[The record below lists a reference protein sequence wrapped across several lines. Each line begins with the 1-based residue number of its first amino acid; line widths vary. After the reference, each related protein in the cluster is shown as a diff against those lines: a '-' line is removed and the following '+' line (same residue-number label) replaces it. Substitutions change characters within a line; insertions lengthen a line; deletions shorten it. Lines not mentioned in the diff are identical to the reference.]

1 MLILFEC
8 WLTALYYI
16 PAIPIIYKLG
26 AFFLKFKW
34 FPSIIGDSYFKILKA
49 SKLQQKRAFK
59 ILDKTLKNGLLLKL
73 DLEED
78 IDFSYNDKD
87 EIKSK
92 GYIKRHLE
100 VCGYS
105 EKYSD
110 LNSNIMDRW
119 NMHTFSNV
127 IISPSKISL
136 IKLDNSYN
144 CLDILLWMIKNNK
157 LDIKVLSPY
166 LYEFLDYYS
175 LLNVEV

>member
-1 MLILFEC
+1 M
-8 WLTALYYI
+8 
-16 PAIPIIYKLG
+16 
-26 AFFLKFKW
+26 
-34 FPSIIGDSYFKILKA
+34 
-49 SKLQQKRAFK
+49 
-59 ILDKTLKNGLLLKL
+59 KNGLLLKL
-73 DLEED
+73 ELEED